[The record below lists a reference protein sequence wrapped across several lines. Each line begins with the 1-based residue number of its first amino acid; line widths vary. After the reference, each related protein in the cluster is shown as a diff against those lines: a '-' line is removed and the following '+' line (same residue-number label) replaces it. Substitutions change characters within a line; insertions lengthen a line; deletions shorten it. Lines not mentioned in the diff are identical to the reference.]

1 MSSTR
6 SMSSYKS
13 SNQSIR
19 QKKKQTLKARSDN
32 IWKYSNNPLDIK
44 ACRVR
49 SIAHRAARIYSYCP
63 RLRTIA
69 RKIERIRLIELA
81 SYFNESFKAPT
92 LREMIHMTHI
102 NIVQNK

>member
-6 SMSSYKS
+6 SISSYKS
-13 SNQSIR
+13 SNQSTR
-19 QKKKQTLKARSDN
+19 QKKKQTLKSR
-32 IWKYSNNPLDIK
+32 SNNILKYYTRLNIK
-44 ACRVR
+44 AYR
-49 SIAHRAARIYSYCP
+49 IYPIIYRAAAHKCNYCT

-81 SYFNESFKAPT
+81 SYFNGYFKAPT

-102 NIVQNK
+102 SIVQNK